1 MEAKLLFI
9 LPTAMSAEAAGFKPD
24 RTHRVFPSWD
34 CWWPNCRL
42 DALRGKR
49 YVAVIIDSGV
59 WGHIAGSTYRDLTE
73 EVLHFIERDGAI
85 IVRC

>member
-9 LPTAMSAEAAGFKPD
+9 LPTAMSAEAAGF
-24 RTHRVFPSWD
+24 R
-34 CWWPNCRL
+34 PNCRL